1 MVKPQLNQQFS
12 DTPIWKF
19 PKWVVPLNHQ
29 LYCVVVIIKC
39 LRINQPQHKK
49 HVCAILKWAG
59 PPWWIKGGKSP
70 DSSIPQGFFLFLS
83 HVLNT
88 TPFKSHIVLTLTNLW
103 HRFPH
108 QAQTTTILTL
118 LHWHQPFCDFAVTG
132 LWLCSHKLSLQP
144 WFNPFFWLNFAK
156 KTQVSQM
163 IDFLA
168 KSFKK
173 TSLWEAHKG
182 TPWAHVHSK

>member
-1 MVKPQLNQQFS
+1 MVNPPLNQQFS

-39 LRINQPQHKK
+39 LRVNQPQHKK
-49 HVCAILKWAG
+49 HVWAILKWAG
-59 PPWWIKGGKSP
+59 PPWWIKGGNHPIHQS
-70 DSSIPQGFFLFLS
+70 
-83 HVLNT
+83 
-88 TPFKSHIVLTLTNLW
+88 
-103 HRFPH
+103 HRFFFVFVTCFVH
-108 QAQTTTILTL
+108 HSFQASHSL

-144 WFNPFFWLNFAK
+144 WFNPFFGLNFAK
-156 KTQVSQM
+156 KTKVFQM
-163 IDFLA
+163 IEIDFLA

-182 TPWAHVHSK
+182 TPVSPCALQIGRVPPC